1 MCFILLLIG
10 FVLNFPDWK
19 ENWNAEEVEERKLK
33 GEEEER
39 MVGSQVILLLLYFC
53 IFVFYQINNKPNFGY
68 KTRG

>member
-1 MCFILLLIG
+1 MKELKYIFMNMCFILLLIG

-39 MVGSQVILLLLYFC
+39 MVGSQVILLLFYFG
-53 IFVFYQINNKPNFGY
+53 ILPNK
-68 KTRG
+68 

>member
-1 MCFILLLIG
+1 MCFILLSIG

-53 IFVFYQINNKPNFGY
+53 ILPNK
-68 KTRG
+68 